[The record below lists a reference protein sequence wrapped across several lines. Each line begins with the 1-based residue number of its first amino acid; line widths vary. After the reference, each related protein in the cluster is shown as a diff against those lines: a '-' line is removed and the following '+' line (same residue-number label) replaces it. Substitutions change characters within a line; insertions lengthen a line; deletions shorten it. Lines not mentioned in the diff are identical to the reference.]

1 VRKIS
6 VKVVAFVVSC
16 CSQEQ
21 ELKKQKELE
30 KQLERQR
37 QLEMERE
44 EERRKAM
51 EQREVHTTFSFILQC
66 FLPML

>member
-1 VRKIS
+1 VH
-6 VKVVAFVVSC
+6 C
-16 CSQEQ
+16 CDRQEQ

-51 EQREVHTTFSFILQC
+51 EQREVEYLETMILC
-66 FLPML
+66 TADYTHLGG